1 MLYLALK
8 TVITALIVVAVS
20 EVAKRSPLLAG
31 LIASLPLTS
40 LLAIVWLF
48 MDTGSIENVTNLS
61 RSILLMILPSLVFF
75 VALPLGLNAGFG
87 FPAALTAAIA
97 VTGGTYWAYTAVLRI
112 WGISL

>member
-1 MLYLALK
+1 MLYLAIK

-31 LIASLPLTS
+31 LLASLPLTS

-48 MDTGSIENVTNLS
+48 VDTGNTESVINLS

-75 VALPLGLNAGFG
+75 VVLPLGLNAGFG
-87 FPAALTAAIA
+87 FAGALTAAIA
-97 VTGGTYWAYTAVLRI
+97 ITGGTYWAYTAMLRI
-112 WGISL
+112 WNISL